1 MLARSAEGI
10 YWMARYTERAGFMCR
25 LLQLQTEALVDRP
38 IREIHFGWRR
48 LYTAINRRPLGGM
61 EGLDPTDDY
70 NLVDAYFL
78 TDELTFVRTNDISLL
93 TCYESGRENARQVR
107 NCISDEMWTALNTEY
122 LKIQDVQLSD
132 IWLSSPSSFYEET
145 AAGIDRFTGVA
156 SATMYRDEGW
166 HFFRIG
172 QFVERV
178 QFTCALLLAQTRLE
192 EDSRELADADWRSLL
207 RVFHAH
213 EAYDRMYSIETQPQ
227 FILNVLVSDPQLPES
242 LRRSLERAGQE
253 LDSLGDGPNP
263 ATSQAARR
271 LAGRLSALIRFD
283 WADRSDKEEFLT
295 QVFTYSRQLHELVN
309 EAFFNYPIIGI
320 PRADVR

>member
-1 MLARSAEGI
+1 
-10 YWMARYTERAGFMCR
+10 MARYTERAGFMCR

-61 EGLDPTDDY
+61 EGLDPFDDY
-70 NLVDAYFL
+70 NLIDAFFL
-78 TDELTFVRTNDISLL
+78 TDELTFVRSNDISLL
-93 TCYESGRENARQVR
+93 TFYENGRENARQVR

-122 LKIQDVQLSD
+122 LKIQDVELSD
-132 IWLSSPSSFYEET
+132 IWLSSPSTFYEET

-192 EDSRELADADWRSLL
+192 EDSREFTDADWRSLL

-213 EAYDRMYSIETQPQ
+213 EAYDRIYSIETHPE

-253 LDSLGDGPNP
+253 LNSLGDGPNP

-283 WADRSDKEEFLT
+283 WEDRADKEEFLA
-295 QVFTYSRQLHELVN
+295 QVFSYTRQLHNLIN
-309 EAFFNYPIIGI
+309 ESFFNYPITGI
-320 PRADVR
+320 PRADAR

>member
-1 MLARSAEGI
+1 
-10 YWMARYTERAGFMCR
+10 MCR

-61 EGLDPTDDY
+61 EGFEPTDDY

-78 TDELTFVRTNDISLL
+78 TDELTFVRTNDASLL
-93 TCYESGRENARQVR
+93 SCYQMGRENARQVR

-122 LKIQDVQLSD
+122 LKIQDIQLSD

-145 AAGIDRFTGVA
+145 GAGIDRFTGVA
-156 SATMYRDEGW
+156 SASMYRDEGW

-172 QFVERV
+172 QFVERI

-192 EDSRELADADWRSLL
+192 ERSRELADADWRSLL

-227 FILNVLVSDPQLPES
+227 FILNVLVSDPQLPEA
-242 LRRSLERAGQE
+242 LRRSVDRAGQE
-253 LDSLGDGPNP
+253 LDSIGDGPNP

-283 WADRSDKEEFLT
+283 LGRS
-295 QVFTYSRQLHELVN
+295 Y
-309 EAFFNYPIIGI
+309 
-320 PRADVR
+320 